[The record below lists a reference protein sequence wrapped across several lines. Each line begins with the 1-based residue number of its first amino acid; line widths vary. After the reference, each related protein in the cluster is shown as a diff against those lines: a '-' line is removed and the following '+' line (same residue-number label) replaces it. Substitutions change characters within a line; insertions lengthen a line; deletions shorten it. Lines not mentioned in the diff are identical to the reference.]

1 MTLPFQTHAIPPWEQ
16 LTRPQ
21 PIVKNT
27 PADTI
32 ADKRAVDRGRWA
44 RYGGPG
50 PAGGLWGLLG
60 LVTGLGILI
69 DGVGVAV
76 APSNYGLGLALF
88 WPAVAVPNAVY
99 AYAMLSSRSSGALR
113 AVAVTL
119 LGLYATTLFH
129 MSNPLVFGGFDE
141 HLHERT
147 LSDLLLG
154 GGLFAPNPELAV
166 SPNYPGLELFTG
178 TLIRLSGVP
187 LMVGA
192 FLALLVFRLILVHAI
207 YQGALTLNRSPR
219 FASLV
224 VLIYATSPQFYFF
237 NDQFAYQ
244 SMALPLGLA
253 GLLLL
258 RRAQLAGGRQAR
270 RLTALAAIVLGVT
283 VVTHHIT
290 SWAVLAF
297 LIGWTVT
304 ARRQNKSYLVF
315 GCVFMGAAVALWT
328 ATVYGKMAAYL
339 GPVMAQADQQI
350 NQMLGGA
357 GGQRQAFSNPGGM
370 VTPEWQRA
378 LLIVYAL
385 AYTICAIVCGII
397 LLRRA
402 FGQRRA
408 GIAMLGLISIVYPVT
423 LAAHFLPSTGS
434 MGDRASTFMFLPLA
448 VAIAVVLVGD
458 GRRPVSRRTGR
469 LVRGRMKAVFAALI
483 GIAYVGGILLGA
495 GPDWYFLPGSYMVV
509 ADERS
514 QDPYTLAA
522 VKWAASGLAPGS
534 RVLADRT
541 AADLLSG
548 EARLWPLLNPENG
561 VDISDVYFSPT
572 WSSYQTNEIRKL
584 HVADIYVDQRYS
596 QSLPQEGYYIF
607 EGETSPERRLTKADI
622 SKFAHVPGL
631 KAVYQ
636 RGPITIYSTA
646 GLGVVPQRSGFT
658 GQRSM
663 GFGTIGDFVLG
674 AFVVLAG
681 YLFRR
686 PLKRLLAATAGA
698 GAIGLLAAG
707 VALVTLAGFVLFGL
721 GIMPG
726 PWFTVGGV
734 AMAAA
739 TWAVDRLL
747 TRRPRRH
754 REDRE
759 DREGRRWQVDP
770 LVIAGVLVAV
780 VGAVVCLH
788 AAWVLDIAD
797 VRLIL
802 SAGH

>member
-1 MTLPFQTHAIPPWEQ
+1 MTSQTGTVPPWQQ

-21 PIVKNT
+21 PIVSDI
-27 PADTI
+27 PAETLELKK
-32 ADKRAVDRGRWA
+32 AGDRDRWA
-44 RYGGPG
+44 SYGGPG

-69 DGVGVAV
+69 DGIAVAV
-76 APSNYGLGLALF
+76 APSNYGLGLWLF
-88 WPAVAVPNAVY
+88 WPAVAGPNAVY
-99 AYAMLSSRSSGALR
+99 AYALLSSRASGALR
-113 AVAVTL
+113 AAAVTL
-119 LGLYATTLFH
+119 LGLYGTVLFH

-166 SPNYPGLELFTG
+166 SPNYPGLEIFTG
-178 TLIRLSGVP
+178 ALTRLSGVP

-192 FLALLVFRLILVHAI
+192 FVALLVFRLILIHAI

-219 FASLV
+219 FGSLV

-270 RLTALAAIVLGVT
+270 RLTALAVIVLGIT
-283 VVTHHIT
+283 VVTHHVT

-304 ARRQNKSYLVF
+304 ARRQNRSYLVF
-315 GCVFMGAAVALWT
+315 GCVFMAAAVALWT
-328 ATVYGKMAAYL
+328 ATVYTKMTAYL
-339 GPVMAQADQQI
+339 GPVMAQAGQQL

-378 LLIVYAL
+378 LLIAYAL
-385 AYTICAIVCGII
+385 AYTICAITCGII

-402 FGQRRA
+402 FRQRRT
-408 GIAMLGLISIVYPVT
+408 GIGMLGLISIVYPVT
-423 LAAHFLPSTGS
+423 IAAHFLPSTGS

-448 VAIAVVLVGD
+448 VAIAVVLAGD
-458 GRRPVSRRTGR
+458 GRMPTPGRAGR
-469 LVRGRMKAVFAALI
+469 LVRGRGRIVFAALI

-495 GPDWYFLPGSYMVV
+495 GPDWYFLPGKYLVV

-522 VKWAASGLAPGS
+522 VKWAASDLKPGT
-534 RVLADRT
+534 RVLADRVS
-541 AADLLSG
+541 ADLLSG

-572 WSSYQTNEIRKL
+572 WSSYQTNELRKL

-607 EGETSPERRLTKADI
+607 EGETSPERRLTTGDL
-622 SKFAHVPGL
+622 SKFAHVRGL
-631 KAVYQ
+631 KAVYHQ
-636 RGPITIYSTA
+636 GPITIYSTA
-646 GLGVVPQRSGFT
+646 GLGVVPQQSGFT
-658 GQRSM
+658 GQRSL
-663 GFGTIGDFVLG
+663 GFGAIGDSVLG
-674 AFVVLAG
+674 AFVVLAA
-681 YLFRR
+681 YLGRR
-686 PLKRLLAATAGA
+686 RLKRVLAATAGA
-698 GAIGLLAAG
+698 GAVGLLAAG
-707 VALVTLAGFVLFGL
+707 VSLVTLAGFALFGL

-726 PWFTVGGV
+726 PWFTVGGGVMAV
-734 AMAAA
+734 AAW
-739 TWAVDRLL
+739 TTDRLRN
-747 TRRPRRH
+747 RRPRRAG
-754 REDRE
+754 RERSRE
-759 DREGRRWQVDP
+759 SSHWRVDLP
-770 LVIAGVLVAV
+770 LVIAGLWLVV
-780 VGAVVCLH
+780 VGATICLH
-788 AAWVLDIAD
+788 AAWVLDVLD